1 MAVSKSKTIDPWKL
15 KRWYPIYGPKYLRDA
30 FIGET
35 PATESKNVV
44 GREVNIS
51 LAAVLN
57 DMKKQS
63 INVTFKIIKL
73 EGSNAV
79 TEVKKF
85 EISPSYVRRQIRK
98 DRDRID
104 DSIVM
109 KTADNKD
116 VVLKP
121 FLVTKNPV
129 NNSKKTLLRKLAR
142 QELKDYVSK
151 VTYSELVQDLI
162 STKIQKTIGAVLRKV
177 CPLRSTDIRVMEIV
191 QKSELGNIESPAEN
205 EEQPAEQIEES
216 AAEQMPAEE
225 KPKKHKK
232 EKAAESSEEAKEE
245 KPKKKVKKAEEAKAE

>member
-1 MAVSKSKTIDPWKL
+1 MAISKSKTIDPWKL

-63 INVTFKIIKL
+63 INVTFKITKL
-73 EGSNAV
+73 EGSNAI

-104 DSIVM
+104 DSIVLGTLD
-109 KTADNKD
+109 KKD

-129 NNSKKTLLRKLAR
+129 NNSKKTLLRKMAR

-162 STKIQKTIGAVLRKV
+162 SSKLQKTIGSVLRKV

-191 QKSELGNIESPAEN
+191 QKSELKNIEAPAEN
-205 EEQPAEQIEES
+205 DEQPAEKIEEK
-216 AAEQMPAEE
+216 AVEQKLEE
-225 KPKKHKK
+225 KPKKPKK
-232 EKAAESSEEAKEE
+232 EKSEESGEEPKEE
-245 KPKKKVKKAEEAKAE
+245 KPKKKPKKAEEAKAE

>member
-1 MAVSKSKTIDPWKL
+1 MAINKSKTIDPWKL
-15 KRWYPIYGPKYLRDA
+15 KRWYPIYGPKYLRGA

-57 DMKKQS
+57 DMKKQN
-63 INVTFKIIKL
+63 INVTFKITKL
-73 EGSNAV
+73 EGSNAI

-98 DRDRID
+98 DRDRVD
-104 DSIVM
+104 DSIVL
-109 KTADNKD
+109 KTADKKD

-129 NNSKKTLLRKLAR
+129 NNSKKTLLRKMAR

-162 STKIQKTIGAVLRKV
+162 STKIQKTLGNVLRKV
-177 CPLRSTDIRVMEIV
+177 CPLRSADIRVMEIV
-191 QKSELGNIESPAEN
+191 QKSELENIESPAEN
-205 EEQPAEQIEES
+205 AEQPVEKIEEN
-216 AAEQMPAEE
+216 AVEQKPEE
-225 KPKKHKK
+225 KPKKPKK
-232 EKAAESSEEAKEE
+232 EKSEESGEEVKEE
-245 KPKKKVKKAEEAKAE
+245 KPKKKPKKAEEVKAE